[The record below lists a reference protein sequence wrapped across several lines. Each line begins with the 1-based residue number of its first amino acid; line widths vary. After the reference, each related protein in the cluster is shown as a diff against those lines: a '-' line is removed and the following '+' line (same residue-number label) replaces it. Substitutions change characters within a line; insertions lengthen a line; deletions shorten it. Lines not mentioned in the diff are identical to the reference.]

1 MMSTTAS
8 RAPIAVMLE
17 DGAIRARLPGGS
29 RLPLVIEPLGREGRP
44 VPVLTSDAD
53 MDHVRDAVW
62 KNMVFIPWQKGDVL
76 AIDSFAV
83 SHGRMP
89 CQGPRAVAVAWA

>member
-17 DGAIRARLPGGS
+17 DGAIRARLLGGS
-29 RLPLVIEPLGREGRP
+29 RLPPVIEPLGREGRP

-53 MDHVRDAVW
+53 R
-62 KNMVFIPWQKGDVL
+62 VFIASQKGDVV
-76 AIDSFAV
+76 AIDNFAV

-89 CQGPRAVAVAWA
+89 YQGPRAVAVARA